1 VLLEEIYGGEGMTF
15 GVVGAAEDYIQDV
28 LVVLLAEPAALFC
41 VELLPFLRS
50 EVQVLS
56 LGQDLIY

>member
-1 VLLEEIYGGEGMTF
+1 MLLEKIDGGEGVAL
-15 GVVGAAEDYIQDV
+15 GVVGAAEDYVEDV

-50 EVQVLS
+50 EVQVLC